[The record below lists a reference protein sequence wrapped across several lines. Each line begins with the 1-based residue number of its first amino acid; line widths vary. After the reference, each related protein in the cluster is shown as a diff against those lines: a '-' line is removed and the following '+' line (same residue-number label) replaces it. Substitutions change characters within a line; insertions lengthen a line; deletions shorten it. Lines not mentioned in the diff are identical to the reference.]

1 MNVAALIIGTVL
13 LLAMIGVSVYGA
25 LTLPP
30 DAKLPL
36 HFGPAGYTNWQRKDL
51 ALLLWPGLAAAVYVI
66 FIVVSDTHRGTS
78 GRGGQLSVILPL
90 ILAVML
96 ASHVGALRVAMKR
109 SGRR

>member
-1 MNVAALIIGTVL
+1 MNIAALIIGTVL

-36 HFGPAGYTNWQRKDL
+36 HFGVTGYTNWQRKDL
-51 ALLLWPGLAAAVYVI
+51 ALLLWPTLAAAVYVI
-66 FIVVSDTHRGTS
+66 LIVVSDAHHGT
-78 GRGGQLSVILPL
+78 GRGGQLSVILPV

-96 ASHVGALRVAMKR
+96 AGHVGALNVAMKR